1 MLLLDTFKTKEKE
14 NIKKK
19 FLVLGNAATK
29 NFDSWRKKEEE
40 EEEDSLACLPCL
52 RRGGRGYRIEPDM

>member
-1 MLLLDTFKTKEKE
+1 MPPQRISILGEKE
-14 NIKKK
+14 E
-19 FLVLGNAATK
+19 
-29 NFDSWRKKEEE
+29 EEE